1 MIKTTTA
8 AFALILALSAFA
20 WAQSNSK
27 NETAIKGVIGAMAK
41 AQTDFDAKALD
52 SIFTADFIEISPVGE
67 FDPRA
72 KVLSFYTPDAKAK
85 SGGVE
90 VSIEPIYRSIR
101 TYGDTAIVIAELVYS
116 MSRDG
121 KPLPARKMMIT
132 AVGRKESGK
141 WKLASVQYTG
151 IRPTQPAQS
160 KPQ

>member
-8 AFALILALSAFA
+8 AFALILALSAFVL
-20 WAQSNSK
+20 AQSNSK
-27 NETAIKGVIGAMAK
+27 NETAIKAVIAAMAK
-41 AQTDFDAKALD
+41 AQTEFDAKALD

-72 KVLSFYTPDAKAK
+72 KVLSFYTSEAKAK
-85 SGGVE
+85 SGVVE

-101 TYGDTAIVIAELVYS
+101 VYGDTAVVIAEFVYS
-116 MSRDG
+116 TSRDG
-121 KPLPARKMMIT
+121 KEMPARKMMMT

-151 IRPTQPAQS
+151 IRPAQLAAP